1 MTVSYTP
8 VSVIPKVVADSR
20 KTFQSH
26 KTQSIKVRKE
36 QLAALER
43 LVVENEDAINDA
55 IHADLGRRSAF
66 EVSLILDAIR
76 SLKDQYVEV
85 QTKDQVEK
93 AKDEK
98 DKAFIRLS
106 PKGNVLIIGAWNY
119 PFLLTLEPLAGAIA
133 AGNTVILKPSELAVT
148 SMNLLAQLV
157 NKYMDNEIVQVV
169 KGGAVETSALLN
181 ERFDHIFYTGGTEV
195 GRIVMQAAAKNLTP
209 VTLELGG
216 KCPVIITKG
225 CNMQKAA
232 MVIAGWKST
241 NSGQICLA
249 PDYILCPK
257 ELQQEFIQTMIGVW
271 KHLYGENPAEHEQY
285 AHVINERHFERLIN
299 LMEQTKKESQM
310 VHGGRSNKSRLT
322 IEPTVF
328 TGVKMTDTIMK
339 DEIFGPLLPI
349 VDCESVDEAIQKIN
363 TTEYPLAL
371 YIFTEDDA
379 NVQKVLTETR
389 SGGVSVNDIAA
400 HFDTPTLPFGGCG
413 HSGMGAYHGRFSIE
427 TFSHRRAVYIR
438 QSHL

>member
-66 EVSLILDAIR
+66 EVTLILDAIH

-148 SMNLLAQLV
+148 SMNLLVQLV

-195 GRIVMQAAAKNLTP
+195 GRI
-209 VTLELGG
+209 
-216 KCPVIITKG
+216 
-225 CNMQKAA
+225 
-232 MVIAGWKST
+232 
-241 NSGQICLA
+241 
-249 PDYILCPK
+249 
-257 ELQQEFIQTMIGVW
+257 
-271 KHLYGENPAEHEQY
+271 
-285 AHVINERHFERLIN
+285 
-299 LMEQTKKESQM
+299 
-310 VHGGRSNKSRLT
+310 
-322 IEPTVF
+322 
-328 TGVKMTDTIMK
+328 
-339 DEIFGPLLPI
+339 
-349 VDCESVDEAIQKIN
+349 
-363 TTEYPLAL
+363 
-371 YIFTEDDA
+371 
-379 NVQKVLTETR
+379 
-389 SGGVSVNDIAA
+389 
-400 HFDTPTLPFGGCG
+400 
-413 HSGMGAYHGRFSIE
+413 
-427 TFSHRRAVYIR
+427 
-438 QSHL
+438 